1 MSLLVHQSS
10 QAAWSDACKCR
21 SFADSKT
28 LTEEKRDVLF
38 QEIAEDASLG
48 AAVDVLDAC
57 TLSAQMLARYAG
69 LHSAFMPPQQ
79 TPVQ

>member
-1 MSLLVHQSS
+1 M
-10 QAAWSDACKCR
+10 
-21 SFADSKT
+21 